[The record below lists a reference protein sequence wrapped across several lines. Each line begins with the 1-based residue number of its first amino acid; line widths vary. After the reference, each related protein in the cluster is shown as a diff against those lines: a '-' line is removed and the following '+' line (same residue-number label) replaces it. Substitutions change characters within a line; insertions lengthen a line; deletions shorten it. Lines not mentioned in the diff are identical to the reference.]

1 MKLKEF
7 LQKTIKTTINGMISE
22 DTQLD
27 QAFNDAKPVEESVM
41 SELDLLAREARD
53 LKSFIKTVYKE
64 FDNLPKSKDTLKWL
78 EDIYLS
84 VTTDEH
90 IEESAKRDYKKE
102 YEKYGKSEKAKKYR
116 AELNKYNRDKGTY
129 GNGDGKD
136 ASHKGGKIVGFEDES
151 KNRGRAEKSRL
162 KKEATFVPNSGTM
175 SGGVLQL
182 DNRKYQLKKDVKGV
196 KIGNNIVTLPK
207 GTILYNIAGG
217 LFADHKSLE
226 QYADRNRQYFKKP
239 TFNGIQI
246 TQKTD
251 TIKDIDK
258 NSKVLESINE
268 AKLARGLKPLLTMG
282 SKITKKT
289 GEEALI
295 KLSDKFDRIDD
306 EDADNIASHLNMA
319 IELMQDGYGKS
330 ATEKL
335 KQFNK
340 ACKDALAGKE
350 VGSAFESVNERAD
363 YKYLTQVILDAKP
376 KYDVY
381 YNSSHNVVNIGGVGY
396 DKGDLVKNFNQ
407 KPGSSTKI
415 KNNFYHAHQD
425 PQKTKIEVEKLS
437 KGKIKVKVGNGGFLS
452 YSLKESVVT
461 EAKDNLY
468 LQLHKKYAEQIKGLK
483 AKKIKKLTDLV
494 WVQRSSMEDRDDY
507 FDMNPKKKKE
517 LSAEYK
523 IERALLKKYMGGNYS
538 VMLPKGTEKLSE
550 SVNEARS
557 KKVTKQMWAKMDDDK
572 RIDALLSVVKDPD
585 EAEKYFDKKWND
597 LPSGFERDMTIYE
610 SVNEEQID
618 EKLITFSNRAPY
630 GQIVFMAGGAGSGK
644 GFAID
649 NFIDSAGFKVR
660 DVDEM
665 KKSVGKLDQLGK
677 FSVDKWYKKYGKKL
691 SDKPGKS
698 GGLSPKAH
706 VEEFVLGKGMSI
718 SDISKDLKNPN
729 NVASLHYIVDSMG
742 LKDKWVIS
750 MLSGKDNKETLPNLL
765 FDITAKKVSSITE
778 VIKPMI
784 NAGYDV
790 KNIHLIWVLANFHVA
805 IQANK
810 DRDRMV
816 PEDILLQTHEGA
828 GKTMWEIMTKI
839 LPKGLNGRIDV
850 ILNKRAETVPYVDS
864 NGKPI
869 MVQPN
874 QKNKLEDAQIVVKG
888 FTSLPIKKQ
897 GGGVQPEKAWK
908 EILKTW
914 ILNNAPKTIDLSQQ
928 IEEGNNDYFKTAGEA
943 VEFAKK
949 AAEKKGFDIDEDD
962 WNSQIT
968 MGGKYNR
975 LRPGVGKT
983 HSFQIGLLKK
993 GKPQKK
999 GLAIS
1004 LYGMDSGK
1012 YELTHYIN

>member
-1 MKLKEF
+1 MNLNEFIQKEIRTTLNGRINEGRPIPMDTPNTFIYPEFKMYASKNKKMFKKELEKSKGDSSKMFLTLSALWYKWARKNHKEFTHIKENLKFGRALMLMMVKDDVIFSIDAFKKTNNITKLKED
-7 LQKTIKTTINGMISE
+7 IV
-22 DTQLD
+22 D
-27 QAFNDAKPVEESVM
+27 QAFLDAKPVEDEDESV
-41 SELDLLAREARD
+41 EEA
-53 LKSFIKTVYKE
+53 
-64 FDNLPKSKDTLKWL
+64 
-78 EDIYLS
+78 
-84 VTTDEH
+84 
-90 IEESAKRDYKKE
+90 AKRDYKKE

-162 KKEATFVPNSGTM
+162 KKEATFRPNSGTM

-182 DNRKYQLKKDVKGV
+182 DNRKYQLKKDIKNV
-196 KIGNNIVTLPK
+196 KIGNYIVTLPK

-239 TFNGIQI
+239 TFKGIQI

-258 NSKVLESINE
+258 NSKVLES
-268 AKLARGLKPLLTMG
+268 
-282 SKITKKT
+282 
-289 GEEALI
+289 
-295 KLSDKFDRIDD
+295 
-306 EDADNIASHLNMA
+306 
-319 IELMQDGYGKS
+319 
-330 ATEKL
+330 
-335 KQFNK
+335 
-340 ACKDALAGKE
+340 
-350 VGSAFESVNERAD
+350 VNE
-363 YKYLTQVILDAKP
+363 V
-376 KYDVY
+376 
-381 YNSSHNVVNIGGVGY
+381 
-396 DKGDLVKNFNQ
+396 
-407 KPGSSTKI
+407 
-415 KNNFYHAHQD
+415 
-425 PQKTKIEVEKLS
+425 
-437 KGKIKVKVGNGGFLS
+437 
-452 YSLKESVVT
+452 
-461 EAKDNLY
+461 KDNLY

-483 AKKIKKLTDLV
+483 ANKIKKLSDLV
-494 WVQRSSMEDRDDY
+494 WVQRRSMSDRDDY
-507 FDMNPKKKKE
+507 FDMDSKKKKE
-517 LSAEYK
+517 LSAEYR
-523 IERALLKKYMGGNYS
+523 IERNLLKKYMARDYS
-538 VMLPKGTEKLSE
+538 VMLPKGTEKLPE
-550 SVNEARS
+550 SVNEAKYYITRNLGRGQGKALIKHYDR
-557 KKVTKQMWAKMDDDK
+557 KKMQTTDKPIEFKSYKDAQKEVEKLQRGGSMGGQMTAY
-572 RIDALLSVVKDPD
+572 IIT
-585 EAEKYFDKKWND
+585 DKKMNP
-597 LPSGFERDMTIYE
+597 LTE
-610 SVNEEQID
+610 NQID

-665 KKSVGKLDQLGK
+665 KKAVGKLDQLGK

-742 LKDKWVIS
+742 LKDKWLIS
-750 MLSGKDNKETLPNLL
+750 MLSGKTNKETLPNLL

-778 VIKPMI
+778 VIKPLLD
-784 NAGYDV
+784 NGYDA
-790 KNIHLIWVLANFHVA
+790 KNVHLIWVLANFHVA
-805 IQANK
+805 IKANK
-810 DRDRMV
+810 ERDRMV

-874 QKNKLEDAQIVVKG
+874 QKNKLKDAQIVVKG

-908 EILKTW
+908 EILKKW
-914 ILNNAPKTIDLSQQ
+914 VLDNAPKTIDLSQNLG
-928 IEEGNNDYFKTAGEA
+928 ESVNEANDTYFKTAGEA
-943 VEFAKK
+943 VDFAKTK
-949 AAEKKGFDIDEDD
+949 AEKKGYEIDEDD
-962 WNSQIT
+962 WNNQIT
-968 MGGKYNR
+968 HGGRYSR
-975 LRPGVGKT
+975 LRPSVGKT
-983 HSFQIGLLKK
+983 HTFQIGLLKK
-993 GKPQKK
+993 GKPQRK
-999 GLAIS
+999 GLSIS
-1004 LYGMDSGK
+1004 LFGMDSGN
-1012 YELTHYIN
+1012 YELTYYIN

>member
-1 MKLKEF
+1 MNLKEF
-7 LQKTIKTTINGMISE
+7 LQKEIKTTINGMISE

-78 EDIYLS
+78 EDTYLS

-90 IEESAKRDYKKE
+90 IEEAAKRDYKKE

-196 KIGNNIVTLPK
+196 KIGSYIVTLPK

-226 QYADRNRQYFKKP
+226 QYADRNKQYFKKP
-239 TFNGIQI
+239 TFRGIQI

-268 AKLARGLKPLLTMG
+268 AK
-282 SKITKKT
+282 
-289 GEEALI
+289 
-295 KLSDKFDRIDD
+295 
-306 EDADNIASHLNMA
+306 
-319 IELMQDGYGKS
+319 
-330 ATEKL
+330 
-335 KQFNK
+335 
-340 ACKDALAGKE
+340 
-350 VGSAFESVNERAD
+350 
-363 YKYLTQVILDAKP
+363 
-376 KYDVY
+376 
-381 YNSSHNVVNIGGVGY
+381 
-396 DKGDLVKNFNQ
+396 
-407 KPGSSTKI
+407 
-415 KNNFYHAHQD
+415 
-425 PQKTKIEVEKLS
+425 
-437 KGKIKVKVGNGGFLS
+437 
-452 YSLKESVVT
+452 
-461 EAKDNLY
+461 DNLY
-468 LQLHKKYAEQIKGLK
+468 LQLHKKYAKQIKGLK

-494 WVQRSSMEDRDDY
+494 SVQRWSMEDREDY
-507 FDMNPKKKKE
+507 FGMDSKKKKE
-517 LSAEYK
+517 LSAEYR
-523 IERALLKKYMGGNYS
+523 IERALIKKYMGGDYS

-585 EAEKYFDKKWND
+585 DAEKYFDKKWND

-610 SVNEEQID
+610 SVNEAKYYITRNLGRGQGKALIRQYDIKKQKTSDKPKEFKSYKDAQKEVEKLQRGGSMGGQMTAYIITDKNMNPLTEEKID

-665 KKSVGKLDQLGK
+665 KKAVGKLDQLGK

-691 SDKPGKS
+691 SDKPGKG

-750 MLSGKDNKETLPNLL
+750 MLSGKTNKETLPNLL
-765 FDITAKKVSSITE
+765 FDITAKKVESITD
-778 VIKPMI
+778 VIKPMV

-828 GKTMWEIMTKI
+828 GKTMWQI
-839 LPKGLNGRIDV
+839 LTNKVPKGLNGRIDV
-850 ILNKRAETVPYVDS
+850 ILNKRAETIPYVDS

-897 GGGVQPEKAWK
+897 GGGIQPEKAWK
-908 EILKTW
+908 EILKKW
-914 ILNNAPKTIDLSQQ
+914 ILDNAPKTIDLSQQ

-943 VEFAKK
+943 VDFAKK
-949 AAEKKGFDIDEDD
+949 VAEKKGFEIDEDD

-993 GKPQKK
+993 GKPQRK